1 MQNCRRQASVPVGA
15 VRHMV
20 SADADLRAISATLK
34 PLWSLLS
41 PGNMDEMAI
50 TLSRD
55 SRNRALFA
63 YRLVY
68 GDSIV

>member
-1 MQNCRRQASVPVGA
+1 
-15 VRHMV
+15 MV